1 MNHLRIAVAIVA
13 AMSVLTIAA
22 PATTSAAPFDGD
34 AWGPAAPVSEVNSV
48 DADGCPIES
57 PDGRSLYIASTRT
70 GTLGGN
76 DIWVAH
82 RKSKTSPWSAPVNVG
97 APVNGEANDFCPT
110 PLPFGG
116 LLFVSERPG
125 AETCDAGP
133 GFGDMYITRLRHGR
147 EPRVP
152 QHLGCV
158 SDGTGPNFS
167 GPEFSP
173 SLVTTW
179 RGTWLYF
186 SSTGYDGNMD
196 IYVSRLRHN
205 GKFAA
210 PTKLEELSTP
220 GDDRM
225 PNVSADG
232 LKMVFSSDRTDLEGE
247 QGSFDV
253 YVSHRWC
260 TCVPWSQPVN
270 LGPNVNSSAGETR
283 ATMSADGER
292 LYFGRLG
299 DIWMSTSVGRH

>member
-1 MNHLRIAVAIVA
+1 MTNHVRIAIAIIA
-13 AMSVLTIAA
+13 GTSTLTIAA
-22 PATTSAAPFDGD
+22 PDTASAKHSDGD
-34 AWGPAAPVSEVNSV
+34 RWGPAAPVAEVNSV
-48 DADGCPIES
+48 AADGCSIES
-57 PDGRSLYIASTRT
+57 PDGRSLYIASTRA

-82 RKSKTSPWSAPVNVG
+82 RRTRKSPWSTPENVG
-97 APVNGEANDFCPT
+97 APVNSEANDFCPT
-110 PLPFGG
+110 PLRFNG

-125 AETCDAGP
+125 PDTCDAAP
-133 GFGDMYITRLRHGR
+133 GLGDIYISWLRHGR
-147 EPRVP
+147 QPREPR
-152 QHLGCV
+152 HLGCV
-158 SDGTGPNFS
+158 SDASGPNFS

-173 SLVTTW
+173 SLVTT
-179 RGTWLYF
+179 RAGTWLYF

-196 IYVSRLRHN
+196 IYVSRLRH
-205 GKFAA
+205 GSFGA
-210 PTKLEELSTP
+210 PTKIEELSTP

-260 TCVPWSQPVN
+260 TCASWSRPVN
-270 LGPNVNSSAGETR
+270 LGPNVNTR
-283 ATMSADGER
+283 EAESRPSMSADGKR

-299 DIWMSTSVGRH
+299 DIWMSTSADRH